1 QIDQLLIHQ
10 QIELLEIIT
19 GFETNNKYEIKN
31 TLGQRV
37 YFAAE
42 DTDCCTRFCCGP
54 SRPFSIHIIDNLGHE
69 VINLQRPLRCSSCCF
84 PCCLQE
90 V

>member
-1 QIDQLLIHQ
+1 QIDQILIHQ
-10 QIELLEIIT
+10 QIELLEILT
-19 GFETNNKYEIKN
+19 GFETKNKYEIKN

-42 DTDCCTRFCCGP
+42 DTDCCTRNCCGP
-54 SRPFSIHIIDNLGHE
+54 SRPFTIHITDNLGHE
-69 VINLQRPLRCSSCCF
+69 VIALERPLRCSSCCF